1 MLARNIRLAVF
12 HVVLPGAAF
21 AQCTFPAVAT
31 LQPVCDWNS
40 FLPPCAIGA
49 SIQFL
54 GGTPPY
60 SYHVGSYHNGSTTQS
75 SITFIDPTPNGGAAD
90 YLMTATDA
98 NGCTFS
104 GGLMFGG
111 ASSYLDIATFTRALV
126 PNGGNWDLRLTG
138 GAHPSYLPAN
148 ALCGLSYALTLNGSP
163 YASGTMAS
171 IFSTTIQGFQLS
183 ALPMGNYTLTTS
195 ITPGSCGT
203 YPYWCS
209 PQVGSIGFMVPQA
222 GDTGVNL
229 WLSAGLAGAMQADG
243 LMDDGLRS
251 TGVMPL
257 TEPYSAA
264 GYTYVGT
271 APGATIT
278 AGLAAVSGATAAV
291 DWVVVELRSTTAP
304 YPVVASRPA
313 LIRRD
318 GEVMDTDGDPYV
330 NFPGLAAGSY
340 RVALRH
346 RNHLGVMSNVAISL
360 AQVPERVNFRAGNAY
375 GSAPQ
380 TAMGGVQCLWPGD
393 AVADGTIRYIGADND
408 RDPLLVAI
416 GGNTPTNVVSN
427 VYSPLD
433 VNMDG
438 RVQYVGNGNDRDFSL
453 TTVGGSVPTATR
465 TQQLP

>member
-1 MLARNIRLAVF
+1 MKSLICTLSAMPLL
-12 HVVLPGAAF
+12 VVG
-21 AQCTFPAVAT
+21 QCTFPAVAT

-40 FLPPCAIGA
+40 FLPPCAIAA

-75 SITFIDPTPNGGAAD
+75 SIAFIDPTPNGGAAD

-98 NGCTFS
+98 NGCTFT
-104 GGLMFGG
+104 GGVMLGG
-111 ASSYLDIATFTRALV
+111 ASSYLDIATFTRSLV
-126 PNGGNWDLRLTG
+126 PNGGTFDLRLTG

-148 ALCGLSYALTLNGSP
+148 ALCGLSYALSLNGSP

-171 IFSTTIQGFQLS
+171 IFSSTIQGFQLS
-183 ALPMGNYTLTTS
+183 ALPMGSYTLTTS
-195 ITPGSCGT
+195 ITQGSCGT

-229 WLSAGLAGAMQADG
+229 WISAGLGGAMQADG

-251 TGVMPL
+251 IGVLPL
-257 TEPYSAA
+257 IEPYSAA
-264 GYTYVGT
+264 GYAYIGT
-271 APGATIT
+271 APGANIST
-278 AGLAAVSGATAAV
+278 GLAAVSGATAAV
-291 DWVVVELRSTTAP
+291 DWVVVELRSSTAP
-304 YPVVASRPA
+304 YSVLASRPA
-313 LIRRD
+313 MIRRD

-346 RNHLGVMSNVAISL
+346 RNHLGVMSNVAIALS
-360 AQVPERVNFRAGNAY
+360 QVPERVNFRAGNAY
-375 GSAPQ
+375 GSVPQ
-380 TAMGGVQCLWPGD
+380 TAVGGVQCLWPGD
-393 AVADGTIRYIGADND
+393 AAADGTIRYVGSDND
-408 RDPLLVAI
+408 RDPILSAI
-416 GGNTPTNVVSN
+416 GGSTPTNVLNN
-427 VYSPLD
+427 VYDPRD

-438 RVQYVGNGNDRDFSL
+438 SIRYVGTNNDRDPIL